1 MTDMAEFSHVPVML
15 DECISAL
22 DIKPGGVYVDGTL
35 GGAGHSFHI
44 AKRGVRLIGIDRDIN
59 AITAAK
65 ARLDGF
71 DVTFVR
77 DNFNNIKNIL
87 DDINVPKID
96 GVLLDLGVSSHQL
109 DTPERGFSYRYDAPL
124 DMRMNTDDAVTASD
138 IVNTYPKEELEK
150 ILFEYGEERYT
161 KSIVRKIIETRSKKP
176 VRTTFELCDIV
187 RSSIPQKSVKG
198 EKHPE
203 KRTFQAIRIAVNNE
217 LLGLSKAI
225 EDFTDVLNPG
235 GRIAVITFHSLE
247 DRIVKNTFSDLA
259 KGCIC
264 PKEFPVC
271 VCNHKPSLKII
282 TKKPILPSKDELLRN
297 SRSKSAKLRVAE
309 KLPK

>member
-1 MTDMAEFSHVPVML
+1 MTGFSHIPVML

-22 DIKPGGVYVDGTL
+22 CIKPGGIYVDGTL

-44 AKRGVRLIGIDRDIN
+44 AKHGVRLVGIDRDIN
-59 AITAAK
+59 AVNAAK
-65 ARLDGF
+65 EKLDGF

-87 DDINVPKID
+87 NNLQIPKID

-124 DMRMNTDDAVTASD
+124 DMRMNTDDSVTASD
-138 IVNTYPKEELEK
+138 IVNTYPESELVK

-161 KSIVRKIIETRSKKP
+161 KSIVRKIVELRKTKP
-176 VRTTFELCDIV
+176 IKTTFELRDIV
-187 RSSIPQKSVKG
+187 RSSIPQKSVNG

-203 KRTFQAIRIAVNNE
+203 KRVFQAIRIAVNNE
-217 LLGLSKAI
+217 LLGLSDAI
-225 EDFTDVLNPG
+225 RDFADVLNPG

-259 KGCIC
+259 RGCIC

-271 VCNHKPSLKII
+271 VCNHKPEVKII
-282 TKKPILPSKDELLRN
+282 TKKPVLPSNKELSEN
-297 SRSKSAKLRVAE
+297 TRSKSAKLRVAE
-309 KLPK
+309 KMPV

>member
-1 MTDMAEFSHVPVML
+1 MTEFSHVPVML
-15 DECISAL
+15 DECISSL
-22 DIKPGGVYVDGTL
+22 NIKSGGVYVDGTL
-35 GGAGHSFHI
+35 GGAGHSVHI

-59 AITAAK
+59 AVTAAK
-65 ARLDGF
+65 ERLDGF

-87 DDINVPKID
+87 NDLNISRID

-124 DMRMNTDDAVTASD
+124 DMRMNTDDSVTASE
-138 IVNTYPKEELEK
+138 IVNTYSEAELEK

-161 KSIVRKIIETRSKKP
+161 KSIVRKIIKMRQDRPIK
-176 VRTTFELCDIV
+176 TTFELRDIV
-187 RSSIPQKSVKG
+187 RSSIPQKSLNG

-217 LLGLSKAI
+217 LLGLSDAI
-225 EDFTDVLNPG
+225 EDFVDVLNPN
-235 GRIAVITFHSLE
+235 GRIAIITFHSLE
-247 DRIVKNTFSDLA
+247 DRIVKNTFSNLA

-271 VCNHKPSLKII
+271 VCNHKPEIKII
-282 TKKPILPSKDELLRN
+282 TKKPILPSNDELSKN
-297 SRSKSAKLRVAE
+297 TRSKSAKLRVAE
-309 KLPK
+309 KLSG